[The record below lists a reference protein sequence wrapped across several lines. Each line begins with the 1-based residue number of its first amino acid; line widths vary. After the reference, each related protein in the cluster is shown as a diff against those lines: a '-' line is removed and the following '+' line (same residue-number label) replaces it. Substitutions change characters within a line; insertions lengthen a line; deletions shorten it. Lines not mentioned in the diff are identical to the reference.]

1 MVASSGEESEL
12 CNLLGQVLER
22 LSRNHFNLRLKSAAL
37 ALNVEVQHLVDLN
50 FNAPAVLESK
60 FLQGAH
66 FTDELSAGLERRGFL
81 GLARLWLFGGV
92 EEKAAHAVV
101 GQSHLFKYRAF
112 DLLESVL
119 RWHRHEPIKRSF
131 TLIIKADQ
139 RNIFAFLRLCL
150 LLLVWSV
157 LVFLVLFF
165 CFFMFRLLQELSLTP
180 KDNFLFDGLGLASIL
195 GLLVILA
202 GLMME

>member
-22 LSRNHFNLRLKSAAL
+22 LGRNHFNLRLKSAAL

-66 FTDELSAGLERRGFL
+66 FADELSAGLERRGFL
-81 GLARLWLFGGV
+81 RLARLWLFGGV

-119 RWHRHEPIKRSF
+119 RWHRHEPIKWSF

-139 RNIFAFLRLCL
+139 RNIFAFLRL
-150 LLLVWSV
+150 
-157 LVFLVLFF
+157 
-165 CFFMFRLLQELSLTP
+165 
-180 KDNFLFDGLGLASIL
+180 
-195 GLLVILA
+195 
-202 GLMME
+202 

>member
-1 MVASSGEESEL
+1 
-12 CNLLGQVLER
+12 
-22 LSRNHFNLRLKSAAL
+22 
-37 ALNVEVQHLVDLN
+37 
-50 FNAPAVLESK
+50 LESK

-81 GLARLWLFGGV
+81 RLARLWLFGGV

-101 GQSHLFKYRAF
+101 GESHLFKYRAF

-150 LLLVWSV
+150 LLLVWRV
-157 LVFLVLFF
+157 LVFLVLVF